1 MQQLQTINISIPKSS
16 ANHWGFA
23 WTWNLSSLLKNT
35 QQTPFPK
42 TKPKLNPSSFQIK
55 WRGFLKVVNKKV
67 LLTFLI
73 ICNLQRKNSV
83 FAKTFAICFPSGKH
97 MFVLFSQICFIYYPT
112 KNKSFQHA
120 LKSLLSY
127 VLCNRLLYHF
137 FVQTKSYFFQ
147 WNLNDRALI
156 YLFIF
161 FLKKD
166 NYFLKTQ
173 NSIQFPIKH

>member
-1 MQQLQTINISIPKSS
+1 M
-16 ANHWGFA
+16 
-23 WTWNLSSLLKNT
+23 
-35 QQTPFPK
+35 
-42 TKPKLNPSSFQIK
+42 
-55 WRGFLKVVNKKV
+55 

-83 FAKTFAICFPSGKH
+83 FAETFAICFPSGKH

-137 FVQTKSYFFQ
+137 LVPTKSYFFQ
-147 WNLNDRALI
+147 WNPVDRTL
-156 YLFIF
+156 IF
-161 FLKKD
+161 FLIFFFKKKD
-166 NYFLKTQ
+166 NHFKNTKF
-173 NSIQFPIKH
+173 NSISNKTLNNQKFSKKKRYSCMMTHKTICKPI